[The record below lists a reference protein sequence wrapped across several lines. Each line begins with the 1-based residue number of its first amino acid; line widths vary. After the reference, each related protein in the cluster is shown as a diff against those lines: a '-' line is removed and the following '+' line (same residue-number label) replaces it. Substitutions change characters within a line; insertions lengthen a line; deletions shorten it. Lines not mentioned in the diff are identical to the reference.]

1 MIFTVSYNE
10 GRKFDAEI
18 KNVIIIQVHI
28 PDLMK
33 VNRDFG

>member
-10 GRKFDAEI
+10 GRKFDAEM
-18 KNVIIIQVHI
+18 KKCNYKQVHI